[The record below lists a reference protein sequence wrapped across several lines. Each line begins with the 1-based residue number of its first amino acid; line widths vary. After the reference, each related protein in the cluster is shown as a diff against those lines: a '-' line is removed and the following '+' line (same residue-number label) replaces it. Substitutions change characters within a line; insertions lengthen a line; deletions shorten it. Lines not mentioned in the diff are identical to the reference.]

1 MGGVG
6 RELQE
11 PLDYEF
17 SNHSKL
23 LVCTSGDESEISQ
36 RQNPICLPLNI
47 MNMAY
52 QVLDPAVNKLQKPS
66 R

>member
-1 MGGVG
+1 MCLYMGGVG

-23 LVCTSGDESEISQ
+23 LVCKSLMNQVMNQ
-36 RQNPICLPLNI
+36 RSAKDKTLFVCH
-47 MNMAY
+47 
-52 QVLDPAVNKLQKPS
+52 
-66 R
+66 